1 MRYLKLY
8 EEFDEI
14 PSNFIRLDSI
24 GHVLDPEEGII
35 YAMWKKGGYD
45 HENPYEIDTGNN
57 YFNDGEDQ
65 YADLE
70 QRGLSNEDMSVIDK
84 YLLYCEPVF
93 KDKINFDLMQTA
105 KEISL
110 DFLDDG
116 YTLVSQVLIESDEKD
131 KDSDDFIDYLVY
143 TEMFSHRFTKTE
155 KKYSR
160 FFSNR
165 MKVVKSKS
173 ELIYRFWLRPDSYS
187 RFKGTANELDE
198 FNKEIFD
205 RLKGMFPDE
214 NIVSK

>member
-8 EEFDEI
+8 EEYDTI

-24 GHVLDPEEGII
+24 GHVLDPEEGVI

-45 HENPYEIDTGNN
+45 HENPYEIDDGNLVH
-57 YFNDGEDQ
+57 DGEDQ
-65 YADLE
+65 YAD
-70 QRGLSNEDMSVIDK
+70 GLSNEDMSVIDK
-84 YLLYCEPVF
+84 YLLSCEPVV

-131 KDSDDFIDYLVY
+131 EDSDEDSSIFNFIDYLVY
-143 TEMFSHRFTKTE
+143 SEMFSHRFTIETE

-173 ELIYRFWLRPDSYS
+173 DLIYRFWLAPKYNSFY
-187 RFKGTANELDE
+187 EIDE

>member
-8 EEFDEI
+8 EEYDTI
-14 PSNFIRLDSI
+14 PTNFIRLDSI

-45 HENPYEIDTGNN
+45 HENGYEIDD
-57 YFNDGEDQ
+57 DGE
-65 YADLE
+65 YAD
-70 QRGLSNEDMSVIDK
+70 GLSDEDTDVISN
-84 YLLYCEPVF
+84 LISSCEPFF
-93 KDKINFDLMQTA
+93 KDRINFDLMQTA
-105 KEISL
+105 EEISL
-110 DFLDDG
+110 DYLDDG

-131 KDSDDFIDYLVY
+131 EESGDFIDYLVY
-143 TEMFSHRFTKTE
+143 SGIFSHQFSGE
-155 KKYSR
+155 NKYSR
-160 FFSNR
+160 FFSKK

-173 ELIYRFWLRPDSYS
+173 DLIYRFWFINSRPKYVQIDGKWYDEG
-187 RFKGTANELDE
+187 KKKIDE